1 LIYDNKAGA
10 ASYHFETNL
19 EYPPAKNRQNA
30 FFCPQSE
37 TPSDMR
43 TSLRLAALGALFI
56 SSLAQAADLIPIEV
70 HRDANCGCC
79 KKWISH
85 LEANGFKVED
95 HVESNMSEFK
105 QQHGVPPRLAS
116 CHTGLINGKFVEGHV
131 PADQVLALSKR
142 NDLLGVAAP
151 GMPMGSPGMEM
162 DGMSDAYQVIGLK
175 KDGSDVVVADYPAH

>member
-1 LIYDNKAGA
+1 
-10 ASYHFETNL
+10 
-19 EYPPAKNRQNA
+19 
-30 FFCPQSE
+30 
-37 TPSDMR
+37 MR
-43 TSLRLAALGALFI
+43 NHLRLAALSALFI
-56 SSLAQAADLIPIEV
+56 SSLAQAAELIPIEV

-95 HVESNMSEFK
+95 HVESDMSSFK

-116 CHTGLINGKFVEGHV
+116 CHTAIINGKFVEGHV
-131 PADQVLALSKR
+131 PAEQVLALSKR
-142 NDLLGVAAP
+142 DDLLGVAAP

-175 KDGSDVVVADYPAH
+175 KDGADVVVADYPAH